1 MLTFFTFSTFAFN
14 TVTMLYQIR
23 KFIDSTNFANAF
35 KVTLAAVIPF
45 IVFAQLD
52 YSSIGF
58 TIALGTIMAFPSDI
72 HGNLKHKINGLLVAV
87 FLGAG
92 CTLLI
97 SACSHNPWVLY
108 PVMGITLFFLSML
121 SAYGQRANLVAFS
134 GLIAI
139 ALAFSHDYKGW
150 DLIMHSVWI
159 AVGGLFYILISLL
172 FYFIR
177 PKRYVEL
184 LTVDCIRLT
193 SKYLKLRGDLWN
205 IDANKS
211 KIIEKQLHLQVEINT
226 IHENLREFLIRNN
239 SSSNSNHNRKMLIVF
254 TTMVDILELALS
266 TAFDYD
272 KLHKK
277 FAEHQ
282 KVLATYQNLAYNL
295 AASLKKI
302 AQSIEKGTKYTSRH
316 SLLEDLEAL
325 QKVIAAYEQ
334 NVGKVEAYEGVLML
348 NNMLHYAERQIEKIK
363 VLERVF
369 SDSINL
375 QDYKNRN
382 KDIEKFLTPQNYR
395 WNTLVENL
403 SFSST
408 FFRHSLRMTITLLLG
423 YIIGQFLPFQNPY
436 WILLTI
442 VVIMRPGYGLTKQR
456 SIERILGTV
465 LGGVIAFGFL
475 YITNNHTILGVL
487 CVISMLLGFT
497 FSNTNYKIGATFV
510 TIYVIFIYGIL
521 TPNVNEVIQYRILDT
536 LVGAV
541 LSFTASYLLW
551 PSWEF
556 LNVQTFLEKAIAAN
570 REYLLEISV
579 FYNKKGEVTT
589 SYKLARKHA
598 FIEIGNLMASFQ
610 RMIQEPKSKQRQKSQ
625 VFKLAVLNHTL
636 LSSLASIGTY
646 VQSHKTTKASEA
658 FNIVVNTVVR
668 NLDQA
673 IAILNNTKSDLL
685 SEEERTK
692 LEVSFSELKSIRA
705 KELHEDLE
713 NDVDFKL
720 KLEEAQLVIEQL
732 IWLTNLSENILKA
745 TIALKNKNV
754 E

>member
-1 MLTFFTFSTFAFN
+1 
-14 TVTMLYQIR
+14 MLYQIR
-23 KFIDSTNFANAF
+23 KFIDSTNFTNAF

-45 IVFAQLD
+45 IVLTRLG
-52 YSSIGF
+52 YSNIGF
-58 TIALGTIMAFPSDI
+58 TIALGTILTFPSDI

-87 FLGAG
+87 LLGTG

-97 SACSHNPWVLY
+97 SACSANPWLLY
-108 PVMGITLFFLSML
+108 PVMALSLFFLSML
-121 SAYGQRANLVAFS
+121 SAYGQRANLVSFS

-150 DLIMHSVWI
+150 ELIYHSIWI
-159 AVGGLFYILISLL
+159 AVGGFFYILISLM

-184 LTVDCIRLT
+184 QTVDCIRLT

-226 IHENLREFLIRNN
+226 IHENLREFLIRNQT

-266 TAFDYD
+266 TSFDYD
-272 KLHKK
+272 KLQKK

-302 AQSIEKGTKYTSRH
+302 AKSIENGVKYTSRH

-334 NVGKVEAYEGVLML
+334 NVGKEQAYEGVLML

-423 YIIGQFLPFQNPY
+423 YIAGRFLPFQNPY

-456 SIERILGTV
+456 SIERILGTIV
-465 LGGVIAFGFL
+465 GGLIAFGFL
-475 YITNNHTILGVL
+475 YITSNHTILGIL
-487 CVISMLLGFT
+487 CVVSMLLGFT

-556 LNVQTFLEKAIAAN
+556 LNVRTFLEKAIAAN
-570 REYLLEISV
+570 REYLHQISIY
-579 FYNKKGEVTT
+579 YNKKGEVTT

-658 FNIVVNTVVR
+658 FNIVVNTVMR

-673 IAILNNTKSDLL
+673 IAVLNNKESALL
-685 SEEERTK
+685 SEDEKAR

-713 NDVDFKL
+713 NDDDFKL

-745 TIALKNKNV
+745 TIALKNKNM
-754 E
+754 ES

>member
-1 MLTFFTFSTFAFN
+1 
-14 TVTMLYQIR
+14 MLYQIR
-23 KFIDSTNFANAF
+23 KFIDSTNFTNAF

-45 IVFAQLD
+45 IVLARLG
-52 YSSIGF
+52 YSNIGF
-58 TIALGTIMAFPSDI
+58 TIALGTILTFPSDI
-72 HGNLKHKINGLLVAV
+72 HGNLTHKINGLLVAV
-87 FLGAG
+87 LLGTG

-97 SACSHNPWVLY
+97 SASSANPWLLY
-108 PVMGITLFFLSML
+108 PIMALSLFFLSML
-121 SAYGQRANLVAFS
+121 SAYGQRANLVSFS

-150 DLIMHSVWI
+150 DLLLHSFWI
-159 AVGGLFYILISLL
+159 AVGGLFYILISLI

-184 LTVDCIRLT
+184 QTVDCIRLT

-226 IHENLREFLIRNN
+226 IHENLREFLIRNQT
-239 SSSNSNHNRKMLIVF
+239 SSSNSNHNRKMLIAF

-266 TAFDYD
+266 TSFDYG
-272 KLHKK
+272 KLQKK

-302 AQSIEKGTKYTSRH
+302 AKSIEKGVKYTSQH

-325 QKVIAAYEQ
+325 ERVIAAYEQ
-334 NVGKVEAYEGVLML
+334 NVGKEQAYEGVLML

-423 YIIGQFLPFQNPY
+423 YIAGLFLPFQNPY

-456 SIERILGTV
+456 SIERILGTIV
-465 LGGVIAFGFL
+465 GGLVAFGFL
-475 YITNNHTILGVL
+475 YITNNHTILGIL
-487 CVISMLLGFT
+487 CVVSMLLGFT

-556 LNVQTFLEKAIAAN
+556 LNVRTFLEKAIAAN
-570 REYLLEISV
+570 REYLHQISIY
-579 FYNKKGEVTT
+579 YNEKGEVTT

-658 FNIVVNTVVR
+658 FNIVVNTVMR

-673 IAILNNTKSDLL
+673 IAVLNNKESALL
-685 SEEERTK
+685 SEDEKAR
-692 LEVSFSELKSIRA
+692 LEVSFSELKNIRA

-713 NDVDFKL
+713 NDADFKL

-732 IWLTNLSENILKA
+732 IWLTNLSENILK
-745 TIALKNKNV
+745 TTSALKNKNA

>member
-1 MLTFFTFSTFAFN
+1 
-14 TVTMLYQIR
+14 MLYQIR
-23 KFIDSTNFANAF
+23 KFIDSTNFTNAI

-45 IVFAQLD
+45 LALANLGYFN
-52 YSSIGF
+52 IGF
-58 TIALGTIMAFPSDI
+58 TVALGAILAFPSDI

-87 FLGAG
+87 LLAAG

-97 SACSHNPWVLY
+97 SACSSHPWILY
-108 PVMGITLFFLSML
+108 PVMAFSLFFLSML
-121 SAYGQRANLVAFS
+121 SAYGQRANLVSFS

-150 DLIMHSVWI
+150 DLIVHSTWI
-159 AVGGLFYILISLL
+159 AAGGLFYILISLL

-226 IHENLREFLIRNN
+226 IHENLREFLIGAQS

-266 TAFDYD
+266 TSFDYD

-277 FAEHQ
+277 FAAHQ

-302 AQSIEKGTKYTSRH
+302 AKSIENGSKYTSRH
-316 SLLEDLEAL
+316 SLQEDLEAL
-325 QKVIAAYEQ
+325 ERVIANYEKTL
-334 NVGKVEAYEGVLML
+334 GKENAYEGVLML
-348 NNMLHYAERQIEKIK
+348 TNMLHYAERQIEKIK
-363 VLERVF
+363 TLERVF
-369 SDSINL
+369 SGSININL

-408 FFRHSLRMTITLLLG
+408 FFRHALRMTITLLLG
-423 YIIGQFLPFQNPY
+423 YIIGRFLPFQNVY

-465 LGGVIAFGFL
+465 IGGVIAFGFL
-475 YITNNHTILGVL
+475 YITNNHTALGVL
-487 CVISMLLGFT
+487 SIISMLLGFT

-510 TIYVIFIYGIL
+510 TMYVIFIYGIL

-556 LNVQTFLEKAIAAN
+556 LNVRTFLEKAIAAN
-570 REYLLEISV
+570 RDYLKEIAV
-579 FYNKKGEVTT
+579 FYNQKGEVTT

-673 IAILNNTKSDLL
+673 IAILNNKKDIVSLTEDEKK
-685 SEEERTK
+685 R
-692 LEVSFSELKSIRA
+692 LEISFSELKSIRA
-705 KELHEDLE
+705 RELHEAVTDDE
-713 NDVDFKL
+713 DFRL
-720 KLEEAQLVIEQL
+720 QLEESQLVIEQL

-745 TIALKNKNV
+745 IITLKQQ
-754 E
+754 